1 MKCLTYKQCY
11 MVLLSM
17 FLLISGCSSQEKQ
30 AAEKTDVKNRFDE
43 NGDQSFWSDSLS
55 NIRRT
60 KKGYYFFENDKLY
73 FMDEESMK
81 PILFCAVSDC
91 KHEDEKC
98 NGYFGVYGKDLSKGF
113 YTNALFSTQKG
124 LYTIGYEI
132 AEVTDLFLYKVSKD
146 GSKRKKVGYL
156 TSIKNGDNF
165 SCNYTMY
172 KEKLYKFDTNK
183 KCLEQINLSNAKSKT
198 IWDLSGKHGVTLDTI
213 RGEGNYLYFDVSW
226 YEDKKKLSS
235 GLYRYNLQENKKE
248 KVVDDFIC
256 NSFQI
261 IGKEHILYMD
271 LNYNLNI
278 YTITTG
284 KEKQIRK
291 SDGNFGEFSC
301 DGQYLYY
308 WGNNSKQVEVYS
320 LDGKK
325 IEDIAFPYTQCYFGD
340 SGYLFADGCDENAE
354 KEEKGI
360 LLAYFDKNQI
370 GTGKQKWKY
379 VKQPFA
385 LWNFIKHLAEEN

>member
-146 GSKRKKVGYL
+146 GSKRKKV
-156 TSIKNGDNF
+156 
-165 SCNYTMY
+165 
-172 KEKLYKFDTNK
+172 
-183 KCLEQINLSNAKSKT
+183 
-198 IWDLSGKHGVTLDTI
+198 
-213 RGEGNYLYFDVSW
+213 
-226 YEDKKKLSS
+226 
-235 GLYRYNLQENKKE
+235 
-248 KVVDDFIC
+248 
-256 NSFQI
+256 
-261 IGKEHILYMD
+261 
-271 LNYNLNI
+271 
-278 YTITTG
+278 
-284 KEKQIRK
+284 
-291 SDGNFGEFSC
+291 
-301 DGQYLYY
+301 
-308 WGNNSKQVEVYS
+308 
-320 LDGKK
+320 
-325 IEDIAFPYTQCYFGD
+325 
-340 SGYLFADGCDENAE
+340 
-354 KEEKGI
+354 
-360 LLAYFDKNQI
+360 
-370 GTGKQKWKY
+370 
-379 VKQPFA
+379 
-385 LWNFIKHLAEEN
+385 